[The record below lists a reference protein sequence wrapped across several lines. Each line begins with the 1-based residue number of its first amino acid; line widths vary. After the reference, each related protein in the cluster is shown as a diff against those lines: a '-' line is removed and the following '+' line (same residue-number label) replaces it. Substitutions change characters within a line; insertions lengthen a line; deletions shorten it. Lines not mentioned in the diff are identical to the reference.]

1 MKPYEPYLAA
11 KNSGL
16 YVFLGPEVLLPPE
29 EVGDGRLVGRV
40 GGRFVVYV
48 EVDPDLLG
56 EDHPLRGLR
65 KSERALWGLALARPV
80 IRRRSSLVF
89 AVERPYEVLGGGCIR
104 CTSRGSFTMSSTKSM

>member
-16 YVFLGPEVLLPPE
+16 YVFLGPELFLPSE
-29 EVGDGRLVGRV
+29 GVGHGRLVGRA
-40 GGRFVVYV
+40 GNRFVVYV

-56 EDHPLRGLR
+56 EDHPLRGL
-65 KSERALWGLALARPV
+65 KKEGRALWGLALARPV

-89 AVERPYEVLGGGCIR
+89 GGEAL
-104 CTSRGSFTMSSTKSM
+104 RGAF